1 MERIQIII
9 AEDEPIIALDIQ
21 NTLLSLGYEVPAI
34 VSTGEEALNKTEEI
48 MPNLLLIDIVLSGKM
63 DGIDAAKLIRERF
76 DIPVIY
82 LTAHSMGDAFQRA
95 RETDPHGY
103 LIKPIGRNDL
113 YTAIETALHRHRLE
127 VKQRE
132 SEEQYRTLVE
142 NINDV
147 IFSLDNQGFITYVNP
162 AIEQM
167 SDYTIQDLI
176 GMNFSELVHPDD
188 LPGLIKSFNR
198 TMNGHIEPYEF
209 RVLDKNGSIR
219 HVRTSSRTI
228 KRNGEVVGLTGVL
241 GDITEQK
248 REEDAFQKRNRE
260 FALLNQAC
268 RAFSS
273 SLELDEVLASVLE
286 EIRRMLGAVACSI
299 WLIDE
304 ETDELVCREATD
316 PKSEIIRGWRLT
328 HGQGIADWVV
338 RHGESLIVPDARKDE
353 RHFKGVDEKTGIE
366 VRSILSVPLFVE
378 TDVVGVIQAVDT
390 EVNRFELTDLLMLD
404 SLAASAAIAIKNAR
418 MFNEL
423 QREIEKRKQ
432 TETALRESENR
443 FRMVLDVTSDGVWD
457 RNLVTNVTH
466 FNENWATMLGY
477 SPEEIEPSVSSWKNL
492 IHPEDEAR
500 VMAALKDHIEGK
512 TDKYRSEFRLRTK
525 TGDWK
530 WVLSRGKVVEYDK
543 SGSPLRILGTHID
556 ISDRRQMEEAL
567 QKSELL
573 YRTTINSLSDY
584 IHVIDP
590 ELRFILFNTA
600 YSEFFKEL
608 QPETNAMNKNI
619 FDIFTFLPDRVR
631 DEYTQVFA
639 TGESLITE
647 EETTID
653 GISYITETRKIPVTT
668 NGKVE
673 KVITVVRDITERK
686 RAEKQIRV
694 SLQEKE
700 MLLKEIHHRVKNNF
714 QIITSMLSLQENTIK
729 DKESLK
735 LLREPKNRIRSMALI
750 HERLYQSRDLA
761 HIDFAEYINIV
772 TREIYQTYHCDPNQV
787 ALQIDAEKILL
798 GIEKAIPCGLIVN
811 ELISN
816 AIKHAFPKKT
826 KKGGEISITLKERN
840 NIVNLT
846 ISDNGVGIPDSIDI
860 EKVDSVGLKLVHRL
874 TETQLKGDI
883 QLNRMKGTTYT
894 VTFHR

>member
-1 MERIQIII
+1 MERIRILI

-34 VSTGEEALNKTEEI
+34 VATGEEALKKTEEI
-48 MPNLLLIDIVLSGKM
+48 RPSLLLIDIVLTGEM

-76 DIPVIY
+76 DIPIIY
-82 LTAHSMGDAFQRA
+82 LTAHSAGEAFQRA

-103 LIKPIGRNDL
+103 LIKPIGKNDL
-113 YTAIETALHRHRLE
+113 YTAIETAIHRHRLE
-127 VKQRE
+127 AKQRE

-167 SDYTIQDLI
+167 SDYTIQDVI

-188 LPGLIKSFNR
+188 LPGLIKSFTR
-198 TMNGHIEPYEF
+198 TMEGQVEPYEF

-219 HVRTSSRTI
+219 HVRTSSRTLT
-228 KRNGEVVGLTGVL
+228 RAGEVVGITGVL
-241 GDITEQK
+241 ADITERK
-248 REEDAFQKRNRE
+248 KEEDAFQKRNRE

-286 EIRRMLGAVACSI
+286 EMRRLLGAVACSI

-316 PKSEIIRGWRLT
+316 PRSEIIRGWRLI

-390 EVNRFELTDLLMLD
+390 EVNRFEVTDLVLLD
-404 SLAASAAIAIKNAR
+404 SLAASAAIAIKNAW

-432 TETALRESENR
+432 TEVALRESEKR

-457 RNLVTNVTH
+457 RNLITNESH
-466 FNENWATMLGY
+466 FSDNWAKMLGY
-477 SPEEIEPSVSSWKNL
+477 SPEEIEPYINSWKNL

-500 VMAALKDHIEGK
+500 VMATLKEHIEGK
-512 TDKYRSEFRLRTK
+512 TEQYRAEFRLRTK

-543 SGSPLRILGTHID
+543 KGTPLRILGTHID
-556 ISDRRQMEEAL
+556 ISDRKQMEEAL

-584 IHVIDP
+584 IHVVDP
-590 ELRFILFNTA
+590 ELRFILFNRS
-600 YSEFFKEL
+600 YLEFFKEL
-608 QPETNAMNKNI
+608 NLKTNAMDQTI
-619 FDIFTFLPDRVR
+619 FDVFTFLPDRVR
-631 DEYTQVFA
+631 DEYHQVFE
-639 TGESLITE
+639 TGETLITE

-653 GISYITETRKIPVTT
+653 GIDYITETRKIPVKT
-668 NGKVE
+668 NEKVE
-673 KVITVVRDITERK
+673 KVITVIRDITERK
-686 RAEKQIRV
+686 RADEQLRA

-700 MLLKEIHHRVKNNF
+700 MLLKEIHHRVNNNF
-714 QIITSMLSLQENTIK
+714 QIITSMLSLQENSIK
-729 DKESLK
+729 DEESLK

-750 HERLYQSRDLA
+750 HERLYRSKDLA
-761 HIDFAEYINIV
+761 SIDFAEYINIV
-772 TREIYQTYHCDPNQV
+772 TREIYQTYHCDPSRVTLHIN
-787 ALQIDAEKILL
+787 AEKIML
-798 GIEKAIPCGLIVN
+798 GIERAIPCGLIVN
-811 ELISN
+811 ELVSN
-816 AIKHAFPKKT
+816 AIKHAFPPKIKK
-826 KKGGEISITLKERN
+826 GEISITLKEQN
-840 NIVNLT
+840 NTVHLT

-860 EKVDSVGLKLVHRL
+860 QKVNSVGLKLVNRL
-874 TETQLKGDI
+874 TDTQLSGDI
-883 QLNRMKGTTYT
+883 QLNRRNGTAFSI
-894 VTFHR
+894 TFHR

>member
-1 MERIQIII
+1 VERIRILI

-21 NTLLSLGYEVPAI
+21 NTLLGLGYEVPAI
-34 VSTGEEALNKTEEI
+34 VATGEEALKKTEEI
-48 MPNLLLIDIVLSGKM
+48 RPSLLLIDIVLTGEM

-76 DIPVIY
+76 DIPIIY
-82 LTAHSMGDAFQRA
+82 LTAHSAGEAFQRA

-103 LIKPIGRNDL
+103 LIKPIGKNDL
-113 YTAIETALHRHRLE
+113 YTAIETAIHRHRLE
-127 VKQRE
+127 AKQRE

-167 SDYTIQDLI
+167 SDYTIQDVI

-188 LPGLIKSFNR
+188 LPGLIKSFTR
-198 TMNGHIEPYEF
+198 TMEGQVEPYEF
-209 RVLDKNGSIR
+209 RVMDKNGSIR
-219 HVRTSSRTI
+219 HVRTSSRTLT
-228 KRNGEVVGLTGVL
+228 KAGEVVGITGVL
-241 GDITEQK
+241 ADITERK
-248 REEDAFQKRNRE
+248 KEEDAFQKRNRE

-286 EIRRMLGAVACSI
+286 EMRRLLGAVACSI

-316 PKSEIIRGWRLT
+316 PRSEIIRGWRLT

-390 EVNRFELTDLLMLD
+390 EVNRFEVTDLVLLD
-404 SLAASAAIAIKNAR
+404 SLAASAAIAIKNAW

-432 TETALRESENR
+432 TEVALRESENR

-457 RNLVTNVTH
+457 RNLITNESH
-466 FNENWATMLGY
+466 FSDNWAKMLGY
-477 SPEEIEPSVSSWKNL
+477 SPEEIEPYINSWKNL

-500 VMAALKDHIEGK
+500 VMATLKEHIEGK
-512 TDKYRSEFRLRTK
+512 TEQYRAEFRLRTK

-543 SGSPLRILGTHID
+543 KGTPLRILGTHID
-556 ISDRRQMEEAL
+556 ISDRKQIEEAL

-584 IHVIDP
+584 IHVVDP
-590 ELRFILFNTA
+590 ELRFILFNTS
-600 YSEFFKEL
+600 YLEFFKKL
-608 QPETNAMNKNI
+608 NLETNAMDHTI
-619 FDIFTFLPDRVR
+619 FDVFTFLPDRVR
-631 DEYTQVFA
+631 DEYHQVFE
-639 TGESLITE
+639 TGETLITE

-653 GISYITETRKIPVTT
+653 GIDYITETRKIPVKT
-668 NGKVE
+668 NEKVE
-673 KVITVVRDITERK
+673 KVITVVRDITKRK
-686 RAEKQIRV
+686 RADEQLRA

-700 MLLKEIHHRVKNNF
+700 MLLKEIHHRVNNNF
-714 QIITSMLSLQENTIK
+714 QIITSMLSLQENSIK
-729 DKESLK
+729 DEESLK

-750 HERLYQSRDLA
+750 HERLYRSKDLA
-761 HIDFAEYINIV
+761 GIDFAEYINIV
-772 TREIYQTYHCDPNQV
+772 TREIYQTYHCDPSRVTLHIN
-787 ALQIDAEKILL
+787 AEKIML
-798 GIEKAIPCGLIVN
+798 GIERAIPCGLIVN
-811 ELISN
+811 ELVSN
-816 AIKHAFPKKT
+816 AIKHAFPPKIKK
-826 KKGGEISITLKERN
+826 GEISITLKEQN
-840 NIVNLT
+840 NTIHLT

-860 EKVDSVGLKLVHRL
+860 QKVNSVGLKLVNRL
-874 TETQLKGDI
+874 TDTQLSGDI
-883 QLNRMKGTTYT
+883 QLNRRNGTAFSI
-894 VTFHR
+894 TFHR

>member
-1 MERIQIII
+1 VERVRILI

-34 VSTGEEALNKTEEI
+34 VTTGEEALKKTEELR
-48 MPNLLLIDIVLSGKM
+48 PSLLLVDIVLSGEM
-63 DGIDAAKLIRERF
+63 DGIDAVKLIRERF
-76 DIPVIY
+76 DIPIIY
-82 LTAHSMGDAFQRA
+82 LTAHSAGEAFQRA

-103 LIKPIGRNDL
+103 LIKPIGKNDL
-113 YTAIETALHRHRLE
+113 YTAIETAIHRHRLE
-127 VKQRE
+127 AKQRE

-167 SDYTIQDLI
+167 SHYTLQDLI

-188 LPGLIKSFNR
+188 LPGLIKSFTR
-198 TMNGHIEPYEF
+198 TMEGQVEPYEF

-228 KRNGEVVGLTGVL
+228 KRAGEVVGITGVL
-241 GDITEQK
+241 SDITERK
-248 REEDAFQKRNRE
+248 KEEDAFQKRNRE

-286 EIRRMLGAVACSI
+286 EMRRLLGAVACSI

-316 PKSEIIRGWRLT
+316 PRSEIIRGWRLT

-338 RHGESLIVPDARKDE
+338 RHGESLIVPDARKDD

-366 VRSILSVPLFVE
+366 VRAILSVPLFVE
-378 TDVVGVIQAVDT
+378 TDVVGVIQAIDT
-390 EVNRFELTDLLMLD
+390 EVNRFEVTDLVLME
-404 SLAASAAIAIKNAR
+404 SLAAYAAIAIKNAR

-432 TETALRESENR
+432 TEVALRESENR

-457 RNLVTNVTH
+457 RNLITDESH
-466 FNENWATMLGY
+466 FSANWAKMLGY
-477 SPEEIEPSVSSWKNL
+477 APEEIEPYINSWKNL

-500 VMAALKDHIEGK
+500 VMATLQEHLEGK
-512 TDKYRSEFRLRTK
+512 TEQYRSEFRLRSK

-543 SGSPLRILGTHID
+543 NGTPLRILGTHID
-556 ISDRRQMEEAL
+556 ISDRKQMEEAL

-584 IHVIDP
+584 IHVVDP
-590 ELRFILFNTA
+590 ELRFILFNTR
-600 YSEFFKEL
+600 YLQFFKEL
-608 QPETNAMNKNI
+608 NLGTNAMDKMI
-619 FDIFTFLPDRVR
+619 FDVFTFLPNGVR
-631 DEYTQVFA
+631 DEYHQVFE
-639 TGESLITE
+639 TGETLITE

-653 GISYITETRKIPVTT
+653 GIDYITETRKIPVKT

-686 RAEKQIRV
+686 RAEEQLKA

-714 QIITSMLSLQENTIK
+714 QIITSMLSLQESSIK
-729 DKESLK
+729 DEESLI

-750 HERLYQSRDLA
+750 HERLYQSKDLA
-761 HIDFAEYINIV
+761 GIDFAEYIHIV
-772 TREIYQTYHCDPNQV
+772 TRELYQTYLCDPNRIS
-787 ALQIDAEKILL
+787 LQIDAEKIML

-811 ELISN
+811 ELVSN
-816 AIKHAFPKKT
+816 AMKHAFPRKIKR
-826 KKGGEISITLKERN
+826 GEISITLKEQN
-840 NIVNLT
+840 NTIHLT
-846 ISDNGVGIPDSIDI
+846 ISDNGVGIPNSIDI
-860 EKVDSVGLKLVHRL
+860 QKVNTVGLKLVNRL
-874 TETQLKGDI
+874 NETQLRGDI
-883 QLNRMKGTTYT
+883 QLNRKKGTAFSI
-894 VTFHR
+894 TFHR